1 MSPFNMSARITH
13 EIAIV
18 FRERRV
24 GKSAIG

>member
-1 MSPFNMSARITH
+1 MSPFNISARITH

-18 FRERRV
+18 FRERKF